1 MGFTFYNSCII
12 MKSFLDITQLL
23 TQDLL
28 KPVYAPPRLK
38 SYLQKFDVRLHELVD
53 RYEISISQMTMDC
66 FLSPT
71 TVMNVTGLGYE

>member
-1 MGFTFYNSCII
+1 

-53 RYEISISQMTMDC
+53 RYEISISKMTMDC